1 MPINTRA
8 KSHPSVRYILPSG
21 NPSPTL
27 EMTSSEVT
35 NREAAKVLG
44 IFRDDQA
51 LATMRRPSARGRDT
65 GTSLFPSALFDSL
78 TPHYLHRRFTHHSLT
93 FSFSPIEPNN
103 SPVSTRQSNG
113 ITPYPPRLLARL
125 ICADLQ
131 ALREKLG
138 RVEAWSRV
146 GV

>member
-1 MPINTRA
+1 MPLSTLA

-21 NPSPTL
+21 TPSPSL
-27 EMTSSEVT
+27 ELASSGASA
-35 NREAAKVLG
+35 REASKVLG

-93 FSFSPIEPNN
+93 LSFSPIEPNN

-113 ITPYPPRLLARL
+113 IIPYPPRLLARL